1 MVLQHVDF
9 DSKATKPV
17 QMTQFLR
24 DLGISN
30 PRMPDIK
37 DAVRVLHEHG
47 IEKRRTNGKNVYD
60 LDYTPVEDSVSGSS
74 GSFGGDYKDWHD

>member
-1 MVLQHVDF
+1 MDF
-9 DSKATKPV
+9 DSKTTKPV

-24 DLGISN
+24 DLGINN

-74 GSFGGDYKDWHD
+74 GSFGGDYKDWNDD